1 MKVSTIETTMNP
13 ACETG
18 CQRVR
23 RGREPKHS
31 GFHKVAIRGAFFVAL
46 CGVGSIGLG
55 QTPAKE
61 GTYDYM
67 SCFSG
72 EERASISTDSS
83 HRAVLQDY
91 TGSNRAAVPGAYLD
105 GSSFHCIAL
114 INSLGPKT
122 ARTSICEAVDRD
134 GDRTFTRFTGDGVTA
149 ENVFIGGTGKY
160 VGMER
165 TGKAEY
171 ILFPVIQPG
180 TFQTCVRQTGTYKLK

>member
-1 MKVSTIETTMNP
+1 MKVKF
-13 ACETG
+13 
-18 CQRVR
+18 R
-23 RGREPKHS
+23 K
-31 GFHKVAIRGAFFVAL
+31 FAIRGSLFLAL
-46 CGVGSIGLG
+46 CGVSTIGFG
-55 QTPAKE
+55 QSLAKE
-61 GTYDYM
+61 GNYDYM

-72 EERASISTDSS
+72 EERGSISTDAS

-91 TGSNRAAVPGAYLD
+91 TGSNRAAVPGTYLD

-114 INSLGPKT
+114 VNSLGPRT
-122 ARTSICEAVDRD
+122 ARTSVCEAVDKD

-165 TGKAEY
+165 AGKAEY
-171 ILFPVIQPG
+171 IQFPVIQPG